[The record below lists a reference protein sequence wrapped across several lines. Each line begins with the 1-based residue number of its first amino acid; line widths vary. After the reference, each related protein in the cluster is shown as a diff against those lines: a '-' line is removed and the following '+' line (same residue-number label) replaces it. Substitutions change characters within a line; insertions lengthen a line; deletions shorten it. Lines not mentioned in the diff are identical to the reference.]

1 MSDPFYPA
9 KSGDPILADTW
20 NNMQIKVRDE
30 IRSHTHRGADDGKQ
44 LDGDS
49 IVPTASLKVNRVDAS
64 VALTVKSIDVLT
76 RLTELGAQKLS
87 LTGGAMTGAL
97 SVNSSVAVGASAPGT
112 KRLLVVQPGTP
123 DNNAGLEVRG
133 NGDHSWGVNLVLRTV
148 AGVDG
153 ASMLLRSRS
162 KSWQVRG
169 ETGAAATGFQITED
183 GGDVEYGSGAGT
195 PRLHIK
201 SGGAVGIGTTDPQGM
216 LDVRVPGAN
225 GWDRLTVTTTA
236 DWGDGTLQY
245 VTIGAGGASGIMM
258 SNPHVV
264 WHKGAQS
271 AAIRYGRSGG
281 VQAGAFWDVGT
292 RPNNAFSL
300 ALNGGNHALWLTQE
314 GNIGIGTTA
323 PAVRL
328 DVQGGGLR
336 VNGGAIIPSVGNSPS
351 AGIMFPTDPG
361 GGSGDAAFIRYYVV
375 GGEACK
381 LLIGIDNDGDDSLG
395 FWQTG
400 GERMTV
406 MNGNVGIGVTNP
418 LTALHIN
425 QRAWSQGIRIQDY
438 TGGGRYFGIHY
449 DNPGVICL
457 YHQNGS
463 GQYMKEDG
471 LWNRNSDVSLKEN
484 IVEMQGVLE
493 RFVALRPVTFDWKVD
508 GLPTLGLVAQEV
520 EPLFPDIVSESGKRG
535 EDGRPLKGLA
545 YEALGVLAVA
555 AIKELKQHY
564 DARIEALERQ
574 LQRQESNR

>member
-49 IVPTASLKVNRVDAS
+49 ILPTASLKVNRVDAA
-64 VALTVKSIDVLT
+64 VALTVKNIEVHT

-87 LTGGAMTGAL
+87 LTGGSMTGAL
-97 SVNSSVAVGASAPGT
+97 SVSANVAIGASAPGT
-112 KRLLVVQPGTP
+112 KRLLVVQPGSP

-148 AGVDG
+148 AGTDG
-153 ASMLLRSRS
+153 ASMLLRSRT

-169 ETGAAATGFQITED
+169 EPGATATGFQISED
-183 GGDVEYGSGAGT
+183 GGDAEYGSGFGT

-216 LDVRVPGAN
+216 LDVRVPGAGN
-225 GWDRLTVTTTA
+225 WDRLVVTTST
-236 DWGDGTLQY
+236 DWGDGTTQY
-245 VTIGAGGASGIMM
+245 VTLGAGGAAGIMF

-264 WHKGAQS
+264 WHKGEQRAS
-271 AAIRYGRSGG
+271 IRYGRSGG
-281 VQAGAFWDVGT
+281 VQGGAFWDVGV
-292 RPNNAFSL
+292 RPNGAFSL
-300 ALNGGNHALWLTQE
+300 ALNNSNHALWLGAE
-314 GNIGIGTTA
+314 GNIGIGVTK
-323 PAVRL
+323 P
-328 DVQGGGLR
+328 
-336 VNGGAIIPSVGNSPS
+336 
-351 AGIMFPTDPG
+351 
-361 GGSGDAAFIRYYVV
+361 
-375 GGEACK
+375 E
-381 LLIGIDNDGDDSLG
+381 
-395 FWQTG
+395 
-400 GERMTV
+400 TV
-406 MNGNVGIGVTNP
+406 
-418 LTALHIN
+418 LHIN
-425 QRAWSQGIRIQDY
+425 QRNWAQGIRIQDY
-438 TGGGRYFGIHY
+438 SGGGRYFGIHY
-449 DNPGVICL
+449 DAPGTICL

-463 GQYMKEDG
+463 GQYMREDG

-484 IVEMQGVLE
+484 IVEMEGVLE
-493 RFVALRPVTFDWKVD
+493 RLVALRPVTFDWKSD
-508 GLPTLGLVAQEV
+508 GLSTLGLVAQEV
-520 EPLFPDIVSESGKRG
+520 EPLFPDLVSESGKRG

-564 DARIEALERQ
+564 DARIESLERQ